1 MQLDGRIYGSPPPSY
16 GRDGALSPLSPM
28 SPMSPVRS
36 QSMFLPPTWAGLSPA
51 PGRKSA
57 LRGPRP
63 RSQTSPKRVRFSTQ
77 PDAMLPCP
85 DCLEYRRELGE
96 PFNPENPEFRLT
108 PTGWTHD
115 PPKRAPTPCMNA
127 RKLPKDPFMAAAIA
141 AQMAAQSAPSP
152 AFHPQPLAPVPP
164 SPTQQHPQM
173 TLVTRPQPDLPPVP
187 RVPGQPRGS
196 RVLPPPAPP
205 PQRGGL
211 LPVPRQPHAVLCPRS
226 LCRLGMVEF
235 CAYCVCLPIEII
247 PFAPL
252 PTVVSHVIGSCP
264 SFVSPHRSVHGGPM
278 LPDPIPRVSCPPRPL
293 RNAHRSGARPEPLA

>member
-108 PTGWTHD
+108 PVGWTHD

-173 TLVTRPQPDLPPVP
+173 TLSPTYPPSPVYPGSPVGPGSYPHQHHPHSGEASYPYPGNPMRSSVP
-187 RVPGQPRGS
+187 
-196 RVLPPPAPP
+196 A
-205 PQRGGL
+205 
-211 LPVPRQPHAVLCPRS
+211 A
-226 LCRLGMVEF
+226 
-235 CAYCVCLPIEII
+235 
-247 PFAPL
+247 
-252 PTVVSHVIGSCP
+252 
-264 SFVSPHRSVHGGPM
+264 FVGW
-278 LPDPIPRVSCPPRPL
+278 
-293 RNAHRSGARPEPLA
+293 AW